1 MPSILLIGAGGFVGS
16 AVREAAERRGVALR
30 AASRRSTPP
39 VDILHPETLDAAMHG
54 IDTVVHAAGAA
65 HVFRRTPAAD
75 DWLRRTNVDGTR
87 NVVAAARR
95 SGVGH
100 VVLVSSVSV
109 HGGDGEVYAES
120 KRDAERVA
128 VEEAG
133 NTSLTILR
141 LATVYGEGDRGNV
154 VRLIRAVD
162 RRRFVWIGRGDNR
175 KSLIHRDD
183 AAEAILAAALAGGRG
198 GTFDVSAPPVTMRE
212 IVGAIAQALGRRV
225 PRVGVSSRFAMINAR
240 LLAAL
245 TLRNPRAVAL
255 ERTIAKWCRDEVHDA
270 AEFYARFGFTPSVDL
285 ATGIARE
292 AAWYRS
298 RRD

>member
-30 AASRRSTPP
+30 SASRRAAPL
-39 VDILHPETLDAAMHG
+39 VDILRPETLEPAMRG

-65 HVFRRTPAAD
+65 HVFRRTPATD
-75 DWLRRTNVDGTR
+75 DWLRRTNVEGTR

-109 HGGDGEVYAES
+109 HGRDGEVYAES
-120 KRDAERVA
+120 KREAERVA

-133 NTSLTILR
+133 STALTILR

-154 VRLIRAVD
+154 FRLIRAVD
-162 RRRFVWIGRGDNR
+162 RHRFIWIGRGDNR

-183 AAEAILAAALAGGRG
+183 AGEAILTAALAGIPGV
-198 GTFDVSAPPVTMRE
+198 FDVSAPPVTMRE
-212 IVGAIAQALGRRV
+212 IVAAIAQALGRRV
-225 PRVGVSSRFAMINAR
+225 PRIAVGSRFAMTAAR
-240 LLAAL
+240 TLAAL
-245 TLRNPRAVAL
+245 TLRNPRAVAF

-285 ATGIARE
+285 AGGIARE
-292 AAWYRS
+292 VAWYRS
-298 RRD
+298 RRQ